1 MKTPTTPRRA
11 RGKPAARAPGYYAVI
26 PASVLFDLELLP
38 WAKLIYGAVAAMAA
52 KTGEAWP
59 TNKHLAEIFGL
70 SADAV
75 SRLVTSLI
83 ERGHL
88 VVRFEKS
95 EGNTRYLSLIKQE
108 PAAVKKAVTIS
119 AQEPR
124 GGIGRRAEMGIGR
137 RAERGIGCKAAT
149 LSAQEP
155 FPYKAEKSEKLHPP
169 YPPVGGEERTKRAR
183 AADAASSPPPG
194 WLVNEVGRMQ
204 TALRGFLE
212 KHPEAKATPAARK
225 KHPKLMPLQMAAD
238 AALDL
243 LADHA
248 SEKTRPTKAII
259 REELQLL
266 AATLRDAAKAAG
278 WRPPLPDL
286 ALRAPEG
293 ARA

>member
-1 MKTPTTPRRA
+1 
-11 RGKPAARAPGYYAVI
+11 
-26 PASVLFDLELLP
+26 VLFDSEILP
-38 WAKLIYGAVAAMAA
+38 WAKLLYGAVAAMAA

-59 TNKHLAEIFGL
+59 TNKYLAEIFGL
-70 SADAV
+70 SVDAV

-88 VVRFEKS
+88 TARFEKS
-95 EGNTRYLSLIKQE
+95 EGNTRYLSLFKQVPAEAEKATTLSALE
-108 PAAVKKAVTIS
+108 PRGGIGRKAATLS

-124 GGIGRRAEMGIGR
+124 GGIGR
-137 RAERGIGCKAAT
+137 KAAT

-183 AADAASSPPPG
+183 AAVAASSSTPG

-212 KHPEAKATPAARK
+212 KHPEVKATPATRK

-243 LADHA
+243 LAEQA
-248 SEKTRPTKAII
+248 REKTRSAKAVL
-259 REELQLL
+259 REDLRLL
-266 AATLRDAAKAAG
+266 AATIQDAAKAAS

-286 ALRAPEG
+286 ALREPAG
-293 ARA
+293 VTA